1 TAFETEPTNGEMSAT
16 GELDAIQNELDN
28 HIAHLV
34 FSAEETDADNLVM
47 EYEASS
53 AAAERNNDYETGGLN
68 LPSLDAARQQFIN
81 ELKNLPPGESP
92 APAIE
97 RFLPAAIMALQPVIK
112 MAISII
118 GRQKVIN
125 FLAGLLAKL
134 IGKYVP
140 EATAK
145 PLAASIIDVGMSA
158 IGFETY
164 ETDKADVAYEAIANT
179 IQDTI
184 QNLSGLNEQT
194 LNDNEALT
202 AQLLEA
208 FEPAAANNFPPQY
221 IREDLRPS
229 TQPGVW
235 VLKPR
240 SGPRHL
246 YKKYSR
252 VFPVTI
258 DPQTAQAVTTFR
270 GVPLANFIRDKLGLD
285 PSKPIQARVHLY
297 QSIPGTKLT
306 HIANFEKVPG
316 LSGQRYAWVQLHPLS
331 KNAAALLLKEP
342 GLGKDFSAEYT
353 SKRRHIAVGQR
364 FYYLEISGA
373 RLKVITRGHR
383 SRQQPATGQQ
393 PVSQQPTGT
402 TGSNGTTGSTQPAQS
417 GDIQG
422 VINFVKS
429 EIRFN

>member
-1 TAFETEPTNGEMSAT
+1 MAAELEETWSSKISNEMAMGDRFVPFANQQADEYFAPLLKATDSMIDRVAQQFSGNNLGDRSDTETEQFFAELEYDHAPLSPAQEQLFGGLFDKVKSVVSKGDELAKKGISAVGKILPINIILDRLKGLVRPLLDKVLKFAIGKLPKNLQPHAQSLAKKFLNLETSFETEPTNGEIPSA
-16 GELDAIQNELDN
+16 GELDALQNELDN

-34 FSAEETDADNLVM
+34 FSAEETEADNLVM

-53 AAAERNNDYETGGLN
+53 ATAERSNDYENGGLN

-81 ELKNLPPGESP
+81 ELKNLQPGENP

-240 SGPRHL
+240 SGPR
-246 YKKYSR
+246 
-252 VFPVTI
+252 
-258 DPQTAQAVTTFR
+258 
-270 GVPLANFIRDKLGLD
+270 
-285 PSKPIQARVHLY
+285 
-297 QSIPGTKLT
+297 
-306 HIANFEKVPG
+306 
-316 LSGQRYAWVQLHPLS
+316 
-331 KNAAALLLKEP
+331 
-342 GLGKDFSAEYT
+342 
-353 SKRRHIAVGQR
+353 
-364 FYYLEISGA
+364 
-373 RLKVITRGHR
+373 
-383 SRQQPATGQQ
+383 
-393 PVSQQPTGT
+393 
-402 TGSNGTTGSTQPAQS
+402 
-417 GDIQG
+417 
-422 VINFVKS
+422 
-429 EIRFN
+429 